1 MTIFRS
7 ESKTASLNA
16 QLMVVSF
23 LMLFAEIALIRWLS
37 TEIRVLA
44 YVNNLVL
51 LSCFLGIG
59 LGAFYSQRKLQLSF
73 CGFGLAAQLLLVW
86 MPVSFSIAGK
96 SLHPFRDIPL
106 LLSSFTDSVIWY
118 ESETTSTLFLTS
130 LGLISTMV
138 IFVIILLT
146 FIPLGQLLG
155 KLLDEHNNTI
165 AAYSLNVLA
174 SIAGVWAFSICS
186 FAYMP
191 AWIWFVVALAS
202 YSLILIWRT
211 YRSRLVF
218 VSVGLFS
225 VAILLLGA
233 FPTQKQNLI
242 ETTWSPYQKLELY
255 PQKMPNTNI
264 QRGYLLNVNNVGY
277 MGMLDLSD
285 KMMRKYPTIFDI
297 SLRRFSQYDIPYLL
311 KKNPEDVLILGA
323 GAGNDAS
330 GALRNKAGHVD
341 AVEID
346 PGIYR
351 LGLQYHPERP
361 YDDPRVNVVIDDAR
375 SFLKRSDKLY
385 DIVSFGLL
393 DAHTL
398 SSSFNNMRIDH
409 YVYTLESFREARSH
423 LKEDGI
429 LTIAFEAQRPWIKQR
444 LFNLLDE
451 AFGFPPIAFTYPHNL
466 FGWGGTIFVTALD
479 RSVITSL
486 IASDPAVERFVTV
499 RQERLE
505 YASSRLKTVKLTSD
519 DWPYLYL
526 QKPGI
531 PMLHLS
537 IMAIILIMV
546 YAGRV
551 VVFRKD
557 VRLDYH
563 FFLLGVAF
571 LLLEFQ
577 NISKSSLLFGST
589 WLVNSFVI
597 TGILLLILAANSVVA
612 LFKVNK
618 NRLLYILLI
627 ASSLVTYFLPLE
639 IFSSLG
645 FWQRAV
651 VVSIILNVPIF
662 FAGMIFVISFKKAR
676 SKDVAF
682 GSNLLGAAVG
692 GVLESLSFI
701 VGINAL
707 LLIVVASYAL
717 SALFLKKKVVS
728 NTVR

>member
-526 QKPGI
+526 KKPGI